1 VDKVTVV
8 AGLDGQPH
16 GKRFLEEFITA
27 PVVSKIIVTSSGNHE
42 ALPDKCEKIEVC
54 PAGSAGII
62 NRLLK
67 AADTPYLLFLHHPQE
82 IYLGPNSLERF
93 ISVAGMVKAG
103 MVYSDYYEIINGER
117 REHLVNDYQP
127 GSIREDFAFG
137 AVTLFSVAAARRA
150 CLQSGAMA
158 SSLKGAFYDLRLK
171 VSLDYLLF
179 HIRECLYTVVESG
192 EEIKGAVHF
201 AYLDPRNQAVQQ
213 EMEEVATAHLKRL
226 GAFLEPVFENV
237 PPQRQI
243 FPVEA
248 SVVIPVRDR
257 KHTIADAVKSALS
270 QQTDFS
276 FNVLVIDNHSSDG
289 TTATLSALSE
299 DDARLR
305 HLIPS
310 RRDLNIGGCWNEAVF
325 SADCGRYAIQLDSDD
340 LYSSPQT
347 LQKIVDRLRF
357 DNYALVIGSYLL
369 VNAALETLP
378 PCLIDHREWTE
389 TNGRNN
395 ALRINGLGAPRAF
408 NTEVLRNIGFL
419 NVGYGEDYAVA
430 LRISRQ
436 YRIGRIYENLYLCRR
451 WEGNSDAALSVN
463 QQNRYDAFKDN
474 IRTME
479 IMARQEI
486 NRERAKARQAP

>member
-8 AGLDGQPH
+8 VVPDGQLQ
-16 GKRFLEEFITA
+16 GKNFLEEFVNA
-27 PVVSKIIVTSSGNHE
+27 PVVSKIIVLSYEDHTAFPGKH
-42 ALPDKCEKIEVC
+42 AKIEVL

-62 NRLLK
+62 NRLLE
-67 AADTPYLLFLHHPQE
+67 AADTPYLLILYHPQE
-82 IYLGPNSLERF
+82 IYLGPNCLERF
-93 ISVAGMVKAG
+93 ISVAGTVQAG
-103 MVYSDYYEIINGER
+103 LVYSDYYEIINGER
-117 REHLVNDYQP
+117 REHPVNDYQP

-137 AVTLFSVAAARRA
+137 AVMLFSVAAARSA
-150 CLQSGAMA
+150 CRQAGARA
-158 SSLKGAFYDLRLK
+158 SSLPGELYDLRLK
-171 VSLDYLLF
+171 VSLDFPLF
-179 HIRECLYTVVESG
+179 HLRECLYTVVEQG
-192 EEIKGAVHF
+192 KGSKNAGHF
-201 AYLDPRNQAVQQ
+201 AYLDPRNHAVQQ
-213 EMEEVATAHLKRL
+213 EMEGLATAHLQRL
-226 GAFLEPVFENV
+226 GAFLEPVFEDV
-237 PPQRQI
+237 PAPRQI

-257 KHTIADAVKSALS
+257 KRTIADAVKSALS

-289 TTATLSALSE
+289 TTAIISALSE
-299 DDARLR
+299 HDERLR
-305 HLIPS
+305 HIIPS
-310 RRDLNIGGCWNEAVF
+310 RRDLNIGGCWNEAAF
-325 SADCGRYAIQLDSDD
+325 SAACGRYAIQLDSDD

-347 LQKIVDRLRF
+347 LQKIVDRLRL

-369 VNAALETLP
+369 VDAALETLP
-378 PCLIDHREWTE
+378 PGLIDHREWTE

-408 NTEVLRNIGFL
+408 NTEVLRTIGFL

-451 WEGNSDAALSVN
+451 WEGNSDAALDFN

-474 IRTME
+474 IRTLE
-479 IMARQEI
+479 IMARREI
-486 NRERAKARQAP
+486 NRERAKAR